1 MRYGRVIVPI
11 VFLGCIVLLITSY
24 SIWKSKI
31 EMTKGDTTTS
41 QTEQRSIIEEE
52 PEKTEL
58 ETPLAA
64 STISRETIEQAIV
77 NADEPVQE
85 LVLNRFDAGEQV
97 QMLVVGSTAMDDGSP
112 GYAKLLTDELA
123 NTYGSFLETNIA
135 SFDGTSKDFIEEKM
149 DGIDWTKTYDLVLYE
164 PFTLNNNG
172 KVKIEDE
179 HKHIQV
185 LEEKMLVEVSDAVL
199 VLQPPYPIYEAAF
212 YLVQIEALEKYAK
225 TKAYPFINHWSSWPS
240 TSDENLTTFLTED
253 NSPNEEG
260 AKLWAS
266 SLITYFTAK

>member
-11 VFLGCIVLLITSY
+11 VFLGCIVVLITSY

-31 EMTKGDTTTS
+31 EMTKGDTTSS
-41 QTEQRSIIEEE
+41 QTEQRTIIEEE

-58 ETPLAA
+58 ETPNAA
-64 STISRETIEQAIV
+64 PNINRETIEQAIA

-97 QMLVVGSTAMDDGSP
+97 QMLIVGSTAMDDGSP

-199 VLQPPYPIYEAAF
+199 VLQPSYPIYEAAF
-212 YLVQIEALEKYAK
+212 YLVQIDALEKYAK
-225 TKAYPFINHWSSWPS
+225 GKAYPFINHWSSWPS
-240 TSDENLTTFLTED
+240 TSDVKLTTFLTED

>member
-1 MRYGRVIVPI
+1 MRYGRVILPI
-11 VFLGCIVLLITSY
+11 VFLGCIVVLITSY

-31 EMTKGDTTTS
+31 EMTKGDTTSS
-41 QTEQRSIIEEE
+41 QTEQHIIIEEE
-52 PEKTEL
+52 PDKTEI
-58 ETPLAA
+58 ETPKVAP
-64 STISRETIEQAIV
+64 TISRETIELAIV
-77 NADEPVQE
+77 NADETVQE
-85 LVLNRFDAGEQV
+85 LVLNRFDAGEQI
-97 QMLVVGSTAMDDGSP
+97 QMLIVGSTAMEDGSP

-123 NTYGSFLETNIA
+123 NTYGSFLETSVA
-135 SFDGTSKDFIEEKM
+135 SFDGTSKNFIEEKM
-149 DGIDWTKTYDLVLYE
+149 DEIDWTKTYDLVLYE

-185 LEEKMLVEVSDAVL
+185 LEEKMLAEVSDAVL
-199 VLQPPYPIYEAAF
+199 VLQPSYPIYEAAF
-212 YLVQIEALEKYAK
+212 YLVQIEALEKYAQR
-225 TKAYPFINHWSSWPS
+225 KAYPFINHWSSWPS
-240 TSDENLTTFLTED
+240 TSDEYLTTFLTED